1 MDKIESIM
9 EKFREK
15 DPSLLKYQYE
25 QIIKHLMLL
34 QDHAAARTC
43 PYTASGEMCI
53 RKHLMALEAYALE
66 TIPMEDD
73 KTFKDK
79 LDSLESEA
87 YMYRLN
93 QEAVLCDEN
102 VDFKEGLESWAR
114 NWRKEFEL
122 HTLTC
127 ALYKPAQEKA
137 ESHQKVKEVEAV
149 P

>member
-66 TIPMEDD
+66 TIPMEDE
-73 KTFKDK
+73 KEYKDK
-79 LDSLESEA
+79 LDNLESEA
-87 YMYRLN
+87 YIFRLN

-102 VDFKEGLESWAR
+102 VDFKEGLENWAR

-127 ALYKPAQEKA
+127 ALSKPAQEKA
-137 ESHQKVKEVEAV
+137 KSHQKAKEMEAV
-149 P
+149 S

>member
-1 MDKIESIM
+1 MDKLESVM
-9 EKFREK
+9 AQFQEK

-53 RKHLMALEAYALE
+53 RKHLMALEAYATE
-66 TIPMEDD
+66 TIPMEDE
-73 KTFKDK
+73 KVFKDK
-79 LDSLESEA
+79 LSSLESEA
-87 YMYRLN
+87 YSFRLN

-102 VDFKEGLESWAR
+102 VEFKEGLESWAR

-127 ALYKPAQEKA
+127 ALSKPAQEKSKRHP
-137 ESHQKVKEVEAV
+137 ENKRVEAV
-149 P
+149 L